1 MYVLVL
7 CLYFFFF
14 KQKTAYEMRIS
25 DWSSDVCSSD
35 LRLPIRRKKPTAI
48 ILGGAPASPPVLLW
62 RAADMPRAPSWRLDA
77 AHYPVRGDFQT
88 RFQDM
93 DVNGHLNNVAIA
105 TLFESGRVFLNA
117 QVQPLTERP
126 SNERRSEEHTSELQ
140 SPMPSTYAVFS
151 LQKKKTNT

>member
-1 MYVLVL
+1 MCVSQWYAGELEAGAIGGVFLL
-7 CLYFFFF
+7 
-14 KQKTAYEMRIS
+14 KI
-25 DWSSDVCSSD
+25 
-35 LRLPIRRKKPTAI
+35 RLPPRSTRTDTLFPYTTLFRSTAI

-105 TLFESGRVFLNA
+105 TLFESGRVFLKIGRA
-117 QVQPLTERP
+117 HV
-126 SNERRSEEHTSELQ
+126 
-140 SPMPSTYAVFS
+140 
-151 LQKKKTNT
+151 